1 MANAGPEQFYWY
13 DLETSGTD
21 AAADRIVQFAGQRTD
36 ATLAPIGEPF
46 VSYIRL
52 TPDILPDPGSC
63 LVTGITPQRANR
75 EGMEEWQAFRRIR
88 SELMHPGTC
97 ITGYNNLRFDD
108 NFLRHGF
115 YRNLMDPYAHE
126 WQAGNSRFD
135 IIDLLRAA
143 AALRP
148 GGMEWPRTAE
158 GEPTFRLEILS
169 EANGFDHSD
178 AHDALADVRATL
190 FLARRLR
197 EAQPKL
203 WEYAVAN
210 RLKDSA
216 VPLLL
221 PLGEKVNVHVSRM
234 YPNVRHNIA
243 PVVSVARHPHI
254 ANRLIVADLSRDISL
269 LLESDSETL
278 KEAIFTRSEEEPP
291 PLKEVTLNRCPFVA
305 PLGVVKDVE
314 AERLGFDFGQIEQR
328 RQQLASVPGLERT
341 IADAYRRDDARG
353 EFAPRDAELSL
364 YDEFLGDGDRRAM
377 DRLQGALQEGL
388 PWPPFS
394 PDDERLRTLAT
405 RLKARLRPQEL
416 DAVERA
422 EWREHVTTCQQE
434 GLGRRPSLTDYR
446 RRIEELCGE
455 TTAPEAL
462 ALLRELE
469 RYQPE
474 PH

>member
-1 MANAGPEQFYWY
+1 MANAGSEHFYWY

-36 ATLAPIGEPF
+36 AALASVGEPF
-46 VSYIRL
+46 MSYIRL
-52 TPDILPDPGSC
+52 TPDVLPDPGSC

-75 EGMEEWQAFRRIR
+75 EGMEEWQAFHRIR
-88 SELMHPGTC
+88 SELMQPGTC

-126 WQAGNSRFD
+126 WKDGNSRFD

-148 GGMEWPRTAE
+148 AGMEWPRTEE

-197 EAQPKL
+197 RAQPKL
-203 WEYAVAN
+203 WEYAFAN
-210 RLKDSA
+210 RLRDSV

-234 YPNVRHNIA
+234 YPNARHNIA

-269 LLESDSETL
+269 LLESDSRAL
-278 KEAIFTRSEEEPP
+278 KEAIFTRSEDEPP

-305 PLGVVKDVE
+305 PLKVVGKAD
-314 AERLGFDFGQIEQR
+314 AQRLGFDFGQIERR
-328 RQQLASVPGLERT
+328 RQQLTSVSGLERT
-341 IADAYRRDDARG
+341 IADAYRREERDS
-353 EFAPRDAELSL
+353 EPRDAELSL
-364 YDEFLGDGDRRAM
+364 YDGFLDDGDRRAM
-377 DRLQGALQEGL
+377 DRVQKALQEGL

-394 PDDERLRTLAT
+394 PDDERVRTLAT
-405 RLKARLRPQEL
+405 RLKARLRPGEL
-416 DAVERA
+416 DAVERT
-422 EWREHVTTCQQE
+422 EWHEHVAACQQE
-434 GLGRRPSLTDYR
+434 GLGRRPSLAEYR
-446 RRIEELCGE
+446 ERIEDLRRE
-455 TTAPEAL
+455 TTAPETL
-462 ALLRELE
+462 ALLDELE

>member
-1 MANAGPEQFYWY
+1 MANAGPEHFYWY

-36 ATLAPIGEPF
+36 AALASVGEPF
-46 VSYIRL
+46 MSYIRL
-52 TPDILPDPGSC
+52 TPDVLPDPGSC

-75 EGMEEWQAFRRIR
+75 EGMEEWQAFHRIR
-88 SELMHPGTC
+88 AELMQPGTC

-126 WQAGNSRFD
+126 WKEGNSRFD

-148 GGMEWPRTAE
+148 EGMEWPRTEE
-158 GEPTFRLEILS
+158 GEPTFRLEVLS

-197 EAQPKL
+197 QAQPKL
-203 WEYAVAN
+203 WEYAFAN
-210 RLKDSA
+210 RLKDSV
-216 VPLLL
+216 VPLLF

-234 YPNVRHNIA
+234 YPNARHNIA

-305 PLGVVKDVE
+305 PLKVVGAAD
-314 AERLGFDFGQIEQR
+314 ADRLGFDFGQIRER
-328 RQQLASVPGLERT
+328 HQQLASVPGLERT
-341 IADAYRRDDARG
+341 IADAYRRDEG
-353 EFAPRDAELSL
+353 ESEPRDAELSL
-364 YDEFLGDGDRRAM
+364 YDGFLDDGDRRAM
-377 DRLQGALQEGL
+377 DRLQNALQEGS
-388 PWPPFS
+388 PWLPFS
-394 PDDERLRTLAT
+394 PDDERVRILAT
-405 RLKARLRPQEL
+405 RLKARLRPGEL
-416 DAVERA
+416 DAVERV
-422 EWREHVTTCQQE
+422 EWREHVAACQQD
-434 GLGRRPSLTDYR
+434 GLGRRPSLAEYR
-446 RRIEELCGE
+446 RRIEELRKE
-455 TTAPEAL
+455 TTAPETL
-462 ALLRELE
+462 ALLDELE

-474 PH
+474 AH

>member
-1 MANAGPEQFYWY
+1 MANAAPDQFYWY

-36 ATLAPIGEPF
+36 AMLAPIGEPF
-46 VSYIRL
+46 MSYIRL
-52 TPDILPDPGSC
+52 TPDVVPDPGSC

-75 EGMEEWQAFRRIR
+75 EGMEEWQAFHRIR
-88 SELMHPGTC
+88 TELMQPGTC

-126 WQAGNSRFD
+126 WKDGNSRFD

-148 GGMEWPRTAE
+148 EGMEWPRTEE

-178 AHDALADVRATL
+178 AHDALADVRATV

-197 EAQPKL
+197 KAQPKL
-203 WEYAVAN
+203 WEYALAN
-210 RLKDSA
+210 RQKDSA

-234 YPNVRHNIA
+234 YPNARNNIA

-254 ANRLIVADLSRDISL
+254 ANRLIVADLSRDISP
-269 LLESDSETL
+269 LLESDAETL

-305 PLGVVKDVE
+305 PLKVVGRADG
-314 AERLGFDFGQIEQR
+314 ERLGFDFGQIEQR

-341 IADAYRRDDARG
+341 IADAYRRDEG
-353 EFAPRDAELSL
+353 ESESRDAELSL
-364 YDEFLGDGDRRAM
+364 YDGFLDDGDRRAM
-377 DRLQGALQEGL
+377 DRLQNALQEGS

-394 PDDERLRTLAT
+394 PDDERVRILAT
-405 RLKARLRPQEL
+405 RLKARLRPQDL

-422 EWREHVTTCQQE
+422 EWHEHVATCQQE
-434 GLGRRPSLTDYR
+434 GLGRRPSLAEYR
-446 RRIEELCGE
+446 RRIEELRKG
-455 TTAPEAL
+455 TTARETL
-462 ALLRELE
+462 ALLDELD
-469 RYQPE
+469 RYLPE

>member
-1 MANAGPEQFYWY
+1 MANAAAEHFYWY

-36 ATLAPIGEPF
+36 AALASIGEPF

-52 TPDILPDPGSC
+52 TPDVLPDPGSC

-75 EGMEEWQAFRRIR
+75 DGMEEWQAFRRIR
-88 SELMHPGTC
+88 SELMQPDTC

-108 NFLRHGF
+108 HFLRHGF
-115 YRNLMDPYAHE
+115 YRNLMDPYVHE
-126 WQAGNSRFD
+126 WKDGNSRFD

-148 GGMEWPRTAE
+148 KGMEWPRTEE

-197 EAQPKL
+197 QAQPKL
-203 WEYAVAN
+203 WEYAFAN

-234 YPNVRHNIA
+234 YPNARHNIA

-254 ANRLIVADLSRDISL
+254 TNRLIVADLSRDVSL
-269 LLESDSETL
+269 LLESDSRAL
-278 KEAIFTRSEEEPP
+278 KQAIFTRSEEEPP
-291 PLKEVTLNRCPFVA
+291 PLKEITLNRCPFVA
-305 PLGVVKDVE
+305 PLKVVGKAD
-314 AERLGFDFGQIEQR
+314 AERLGFDFGQIAER
-328 RQQLASVPGLERT
+328 HRQLASAPGLERT
-341 IADAYRRDDARG
+341 IADAYRRD
-353 EFAPRDAELSL
+353 EVESEPRDAELSL
-364 YDEFLGDGDRRAM
+364 YDGFLDDGDRREM
-377 DRLQGALQEGL
+377 DRVQNALEKGL
-388 PWPPFS
+388 SWPRFS
-394 PDDERLRTLAT
+394 PDDKRVRTLAT
-405 RLKARLRPQEL
+405 RLKARLRPGEL
-416 DAVERA
+416 DAAERA
-422 EWREHVTTCQQE
+422 EWHEHVAACQQE
-434 GLGRRPSLTDYR
+434 GLGRRPSLAEYR
-446 RRIEELCGE
+446 ERIEHLRKE
-455 TTAPEAL
+455 TTAPESL
-462 ALLRELE
+462 AVLDELE